1 MFPNLNLLT
10 HAPYN
15 ISLPIVSLST
25 KMSMFNFMFYGL
37 CFMFYSF
44 YYEINRYTK
53 CS

>member
-1 MFPNLNLLT
+1 MFKLKFINTCSLQ
-10 HAPYN
+10 Y
-15 ISLPIVSLST
+15 ISSYSISIYQDVYVQ
-25 KMSMFNFMFYGL
+25 FYGL